1 MGFCD
6 ILIYIFKI
14 ILITYLVI
22 TSKNYDLRRPIEFL
36 QESSSEFTLFL
47 NKNDQFPIPKP
58 CKVLLIGSG
67 ARHTIKG
74 GLGSGDVDSNFTTCE
89 QGLEKA
95 GFTISSLSKKW
106 FDDYISIKQNN
117 LQEHLNNITELY
129 KKSGHKGTFSMV
141 SFPEVE
147 YNLNIIKNEKEK
159 SDIAIYVLA
168 RNMGE
173 GLDRRPIKGEVF
185 LTETEINDI
194 LFLDKN
200 YKKFIL
206 VLNVG
211 GIIDL
216 SPVQGV
222 SNILLLSQLGSVT
235 GDVLADIILGKSNPS
250 GKLASTWSKYN
261 DYKFIDEFGDL
272 DETNYLEGIYVGYR
286 YFDSVGVNP
295 LYPFGYGKSYTEFAL
310 SKLDLTNYKDEIT
323 IKVIVENTGKF
334 IGKEVIQIYIS
345 QSQENEDKPY
355 QSLVAF
361 CKTKNIEP
369 GKSENIKIKFKLKD
383 VARYD
388 TRTAQYILDKGIY
401 IIRVGNN
408 SRDTKI
414 YGYVNLDE
422 DIIVEKIKNIIGKPD
437 FEDFKPNINLMNDIN
452 KIENYQCIKLTKE
465 DFDFYKTVNYTYI
478 AAVSNKL
485 LNLSN
490 EVLMHLCL
498 GNFIVNISEVN
509 DPIISKEKEM
519 GLAGTTTKNVSKIK
533 KYLTMADGP
542 AGLRLSKVYG
552 IDNAKLYHRMDDN
565 IVQLM
570 SYRTLVKQ
578 DNISLSMNTTTN
590 INLTQY
596 PKIKFQYP
604 IAIPIATAIAQ
615 TFNSRLV
622 KQFGKIVGKDMKR
635 FDVDFW
641 LAPAMNIHRNPLCGR
656 NFEYYSEDPFLA
668 GKMAAAA
675 VRGIQSRGVAAS
687 LKHFTCNNKETNRR
701 ESDSRVSERALREIY
716 LKAFEICVKEAQ
728 PWTIMSSYNI
738 VNGLRASENRELLTD
753 ILRGE
758 WGYKGIVVSDCWA
771 LDDFYMDGRHGYMNT
786 GAETAAAA
794 VKNGVDVEC
803 GEDYKYIPDAIAQG
817 LLDVK
822 DLDRNLLRVLTERIR
837 LGEMDGL
844 SPLSNLDTT
853 LVECAEH
860 RALSRKMASETMVLL
875 LNRGGILP
883 LSGTERIAVVG
894 PNANDREMMWGNY
907 NPVPKHT
914 TTLLDALRERIPGIE
929 YIKGC
934 GIVDGLEEDVADRLS
949 GADVVIFAGGISP
962 RFEGEEMPVEVP
974 GFDGGDRTDIELP
987 AVQRELLRQLH
998 LAGKK
1003 VVLVNFSGSAMG
1015 LVPETESCDAILQA
1029 WYPGEEGGPAIADV
1043 LFGDVNPS
1051 GKLPVTFYRSVAD
1064 LPEVEDYNMEG
1075 HTYRFFRGEP
1085 LYPFGFGLSYTTFEY
1100 GEASVKRG
1108 QIVIPVTNTGACD
1121 GTEVI
1126 QLYVSRPS
1134 DSEGPVKTLRGFKRV
1149 NIPAGESVN
1158 VSIPLNADT
1167 FLWWDES
1174 AQNMVPLKGEYK
1186 LLYGGSSAAVK
1197 EVSYRF

>member
-1 MGFCD
+1 MGVCD

-147 YNLNIIKNEKEK
+147 YNLNIIENEKEK

-211 GIIDL
+211 GVIDL

-250 GKLASTWSKYN
+250 GKLASTWSKYS

-272 DETNYLEGIYVGYR
+272 DETNYLEGVYVGYR

-323 IKVIVENTGKF
+323 IKVRVENIGKF

-345 QSQENEDKPY
+345 PSQENEDKPY
-355 QSLVAF
+355 QCLVAF

-369 GKSENIKIKFKLKD
+369 GKSEDIKIKFKLKD

-490 EVLMHLCL
+490 EDLIHLCL
-498 GNFIVNISEVN
+498 GNFLGNISEVN

-552 IDNAKLYHRMDDN
+552 IDEDGFYHRMDEN
-565 IVQLM
+565 ILHFYN
-570 SYRTLVKQ
+570 YRLLVKNP
-578 DNISLSMNTTTN
+578 NISLINNSTSNL
-590 INLTQY
+590 NLTQF
-596 PKIKFQYP
+596 PNITNITFQNT
-604 IAIPIATAIAQ
+604 IAIPIATALAQ
-615 TFNSRLV
+615 SFNFELV
-622 KQFGKIVGKDMKR
+622 KRIGKLIGKEMKK
-635 FDVDFW
+635 FNIDIW
-641 LAPAMNIHRNPLCGR
+641 LAPALNIHRNILCGR
-656 NFEYYSEDPFLA
+656 NFEYFSEDPLIS
-668 GKMAAAA
+668 GKMAAAIVQGVQS
-675 VRGIQSRGVAAS
+675 VRNKVATI
-687 LKHFTCNNKETNRR
+687 KHFAANNQEFNRLN
-701 ESDSRVSERALREIY
+701 SNSKLSERALREIY
-716 LKAFEICVKEAQ
+716 LKGFKIAIDEGKPLALM
-728 PWTIMSSYNI
+728 TSYNL
-738 VNGLRASENRELLTD
+738 VNGVHTSESFNLIVDVLRNEWRYKGLIMTDWSTSGRKQFLKSKNPAQNIFNIIKAGVDLMMPGSKIDYD
-753 ILRGE
+753 ILERKWNE
-758 WGYKGIVVSDCWA
+758 HSLYK
-771 LDDFYMDGRHGYMNT
+771 
-786 GAETAAAA
+786 
-794 VKNGVDVEC
+794 
-803 GEDYKYIPDAIAQG
+803 
-817 LLDVK
+817 K
-822 DLDRNLLRVLTERIR
+822 DLLRCAGKVY
-837 LGEMDGL
+837 EML
-844 SPLSNLDTT
+844 KL
-853 LVECAEH
+853 
-860 RALSRKMASETMVLL
+860 
-875 LNRGGILP
+875 
-883 LSGTERIAVVG
+883 
-894 PNANDREMMWGNY
+894 
-907 NPVPKHT
+907 
-914 TTLLDALRERIPGIE
+914 
-929 YIKGC
+929 IKG
-934 GIVDGLEEDVADRLS
+934 
-949 GADVVIFAGGISP
+949 
-962 RFEGEEMPVEVP
+962 
-974 GFDGGDRTDIELP
+974 
-987 AVQRELLRQLH
+987 
-998 LAGKK
+998 
-1003 VVLVNFSGSAMG
+1003 
-1015 LVPETESCDAILQA
+1015 
-1029 WYPGEEGGPAIADV
+1029 
-1043 LFGDVNPS
+1043 
-1051 GKLPVTFYRSVAD
+1051 D
-1064 LPEVEDYNMEG
+1064 L
-1075 HTYRFFRGEP
+1075 
-1085 LYPFGFGLSYTTFEY
+1085 
-1100 GEASVKRG
+1100 
-1108 QIVIPVTNTGACD
+1108 
-1121 GTEVI
+1121 
-1126 QLYVSRPS
+1126 
-1134 DSEGPVKTLRGFKRV
+1134 
-1149 NIPAGESVN
+1149 
-1158 VSIPLNADT
+1158 
-1167 FLWWDES
+1167 
-1174 AQNMVPLKGEYK
+1174 
-1186 LLYGGSSAAVK
+1186 
-1197 EVSYRF
+1197 